1 MYCDGRR
8 TVRVG
13 VEIGNSLTMMISANS
28 VRWGGDRVMMMMMMM
43 MMMMAANSA
52 RWGGGSVATTGAA
65 ATAARQQRS
74 HQP

>member
-1 MYCDGRR
+1 MENPQMYPQIRNGSVKECEVYCEDGRR

-43 MMMMAANSA
+43 MLMMI
-52 RWGGGSVATTGAA
+52 GGEQCELG
-65 ATAARQQRS
+65 
-74 HQP
+74 